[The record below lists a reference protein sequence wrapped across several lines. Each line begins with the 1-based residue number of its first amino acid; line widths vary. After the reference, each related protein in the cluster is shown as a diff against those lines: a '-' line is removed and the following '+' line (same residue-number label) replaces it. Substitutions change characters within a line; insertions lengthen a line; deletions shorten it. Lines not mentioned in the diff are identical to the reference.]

1 MFDNEIES
9 QDFFNVY
16 KIEKGDSLY
25 KIAKEYNINPI
36 LLSSLNGLNMD
47 DFIYPEQEILVPKN
61 GYMYYISTDGDTIDL
76 VAGKFN
82 TSTDNL
88 LKENTIYLLPGQLI
102 IHKK

>member
-25 KIAKEYNINPI
+25 KIAKEYNINPV

-47 DFIYPEQEILVPKN
+47 DYIYPEQEILVPKN
-61 GYMYYISTDGDTIDL
+61 GYMYYISTEGDTIDL

-82 TSTDNL
+82 TSTEDL
-88 LKENTIYLLPGQLI
+88 MDENTIYLLPGQLL